1 MNHNFKIQS
10 INLSDFERL
19 DESTANCP
27 VLFKLNNTSIRTKK
41 VTTTTTTTTRKRYP
55 FKEMFIVNHDSSN
68 STTTE
73 NVTAVLS
80 TTSI

>member
-41 VTTTTTTTTRKRYP
+41 VTTTTRRKRYP

-73 NVTAVLS
+73 NATAVLS